1 MRIIKISL
9 VIIFSGIL
17 AFLAWNWS
25 GKEIKPP
32 PVIVDPKNQFV
43 TKINAEMELLRAMPL
58 NTFSKRQYDIT
69 SFHITDYFKQGLL
82 GESDNDNLQQKEN
95 LSKRL
100 FYIYA
105 PKFINQA
112 MYVFKGNEW
121 NIKKLDT
128 IRREV
133 LVLQKSVYLNSTSPV
148 ANSLKEI
155 NLILNKYDQLNYFI
169 YNANNFHTSNYG
181 LNDYFPDAKD
191 IIQQVRA
198 NLSNGLFNPYVNNCS
213 RLKTALSKIPNEL
226 FSLHV
231 SYLQRKFNE
240 QMGRFNEYDSQTDY
254 STNVYEP
261 LKNQLNLLSNDIYG
275 VEDNIFLYEYKKLE
289 NLLKEGNRKAFN
301 YFRNIQ

>member
-9 VIIFSGIL
+9 VIIFLGTIT
-17 AFLAWNWS
+17 FVAWNWS

-32 PVIVDPKNQFV
+32 PVVVEGEGFV
-43 TKINAEMELLRAMPL
+43 TKINEEMELLRAMPV
-58 NTFSKRQYDIT
+58 NSFSKRQYDIT

-82 GESDNDNLQQKEN
+82 GGNDNDNLQQKEN

-133 LVLQKSVYLNSTSPV
+133 LILQKSTYLNSTSPV
-148 ANSLKEI
+148 ANSLKDI

-169 YNANNFHTSNYG
+169 YNANNFQPSNYV

-213 RLKTALSKIPNEL
+213 RLRTELTKIPNEL

-254 STNVYEP
+254 STSVYEP

-275 VEDNIFLYEYKKLE
+275 VEDNFFLYEYKKLE
-289 NLLKEGNRKAFN
+289 NLLKESNRKAFN

>member
-9 VIIFSGIL
+9 VLIFLGTI
-17 AFLAWNWS
+17 AFVAWNWS

-32 PVIVDPKNQFV
+32 SVVAKEGGFI
-43 TKINAEMELLRAMPL
+43 TEINEEMELLRAMPV
-58 NTFSKRQYDIT
+58 NSFSKRQYDIT

-128 IRREV
+128 IRKEV
-133 LVLQKSVYLNSTSPV
+133 LILQKSTYLNSTSPV
-148 ANSLKEI
+148 ANSLKDI

-169 YNANNFHTSNYG
+169 YNANNFQPSNYV

-213 RLKTALSKIPNEL
+213 RLKVELARIPNKL
-226 FSLHV
+226 FEMHV
-231 SYLQRKFNE
+231 SYLEMKFKQHLGLYME
-240 QMGRFNEYDSQTDY
+240 FDSQPEY
-254 STNVYEP
+254 FASISEP
-261 LKNQLNLLSNDIYG
+261 LKNQLNSFSMNIYG
-275 VEDNIFLYEYKKLE
+275 VEDNYFMYELKKLE
-289 NLLKEGNRKAFN
+289 NLLKDGNRKAFI
-301 YFRNIQ
+301 YFRDNQ